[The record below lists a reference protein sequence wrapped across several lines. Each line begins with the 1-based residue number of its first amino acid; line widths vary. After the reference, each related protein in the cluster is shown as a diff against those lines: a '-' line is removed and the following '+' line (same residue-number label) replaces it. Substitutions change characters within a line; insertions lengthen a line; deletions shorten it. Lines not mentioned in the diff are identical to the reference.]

1 MTQRSLGVIAR
12 GIAILAALLL
22 GIGGLTILPPLSS
35 RAGAYL
41 ADRNLGLAILLLA
54 LLAARWTRSLGAVLL
69 ATSAIHLVDGVADL
83 SFGNL
88 PAALGSIVVAALSA
102 GAGLWLLREP
112 DRETENPAGSLP

>member
-1 MTQRSLGVIAR
+1 MRWTAR

-41 ADRNLGLAILLLA
+41 ADRNVGLAILILA

-69 ATSAIHLVDGVADL
+69 GTAAIHLVDGVADVI
-83 SFGNL
+83 FGNL
-88 PAALGSIVVAALSA
+88 PAAVGSIVVAALSA

-112 DRETENPAGSLP
+112 GRDTENQAGSLP

>member
-41 ADRNLGLAILLLA
+41 ADRNMGLAILLLA

-83 SFGNL
+83 IFGNL

-112 DRETENPAGSLP
+112 HRETENPAGSLP

>member
-1 MTQRSLGVIAR
+1 MMRWIAR

-54 LLAARWTRSLGAVLL
+54 LLAAGWTRSLGAVLL
-69 ATSAIHLVDGVADL
+69 ATAAIHLVDGVADVI
-83 SFGNL
+83 FGNL
-88 PAALGSIVVAALSA
+88 PAAVGSIVVAALSA

-112 DRETENPAGSLP
+112 GRERENQARSLP